1 MFSLDWFQIL
11 TLLISASQ
19 VAGITAVNHHA
30 QPLMKGFI
38 LSFLFTL
45 KSLNEHS
52 EVNILIIFYMDK
64 I

>member
-1 MFSLDWFQIL
+1 
-11 TLLISASQ
+11 
-19 VAGITAVNHHA
+19 
-30 QPLMKGFI
+30 

-64 I
+64 IWPKLMVNQANNFSFIQLCFDFLEWT